1 MSTRAGGRWIATLVV
16 AFLAS
21 GCSIK
26 RLAVNKVGDAIASS
40 GSGYESDEDP
50 ELVGEAL
57 PFSLKLLESLLAE
70 SPKHEGMLLAA
81 CKGFTSYSYAYVDRE
96 AELAI
101 ENDLDRGLAL
111 EQRARKLYLRALGYG
126 LRGLELRQ
134 PGLTA
139 GLLTDPRGAVAAVE
153 AQNVP
158 LLYWSAASLGLAI
171 SVSLG
176 DAAMVARLPE
186 VEALLDRAL
195 ALDEAW
201 QDGVLHEF
209 TIVLESARPLGSGG
223 RAALRP
229 HFDRA
234 LDLSNGDRASV
245 YLAWAES
252 VSVREQDAAEFRSL
266 LEQALAI
273 DPDARTELRLSNLLA
288 QRRARWL
295 LDRTEDLFL
304 EAGDAP

>member
-1 MSTRAGGRWIATLVV
+1 MRPRCLLLVAAIALV
-16 AFLAS
+16 AC

-50 ELVGEAL
+50 ELVGDAL

-70 SPKHEGMLLAA
+70 SPEHEGMLLAA
-81 CKGFTSYSYAYVDRE
+81 CKGFTSYAYAYVDRE
-96 AELAI
+96 AEIVL
-101 ENDLDRGLAL
+101 EDDLDRGLAL
-111 EQRARKLYLRALGYG
+111 EERARKLYLRALGYG
-126 LRGLELRQ
+126 LRGLELRH

-139 GLLTDPRGAVAAVE
+139 GLLTDPAGAAARVE
-153 AQNVP
+153 ARSVP
-158 LLYWSAASLGLAI
+158 LLYWSAAALGLAI
-171 SVSLG
+171 SVSVG

-195 ALDEAW
+195 ALDEDW
-201 QDGVLHEF
+201 QDGALHEF
-209 TIVLESARPLGSGG
+209 AIVLESARPMGG
-223 RAALRP
+223 AGRDALRR

-234 LDLSNGDRASV
+234 IELSGGDRASV
-245 YLAWAES
+245 YVAWAES
-252 VSVREQDAAEFRSL
+252 VSVEEQNATEFRTL

-273 DPDARTELRLSNLLA
+273 DADRRTELRLANLLT

-295 LDRTEDLFL
+295 LDRVPSLFL

>member
-1 MSTRAGGRWIATLVV
+1 MTRRARSAGVTTL
-16 AFLAS
+16 ALALLAS

-70 SPKHEGMLLAA
+70 SPRHAGMLLAA

-96 AELAI
+96 AELALDQ
-101 ENDLDRGLAL
+101 DLDRGLAL
-111 EQRARKLYLRALGYG
+111 ELRARKLYLRALGYG
-126 LRGLELRQ
+126 LRGLELRH
-134 PGLTA
+134 PGLSA
-139 GLLTDPRGAVAAVE
+139 NLLADPEVAVAAVE
-153 AQNVP
+153 ERDVP
-158 LLYWSAASLGLAI
+158 LLYWSAASLGLGI
-171 SVSLG
+171 SVSLS

-186 VEALLDRAL
+186 VDALLDRAL
-195 ALDEAW
+195 ALDPDW
-201 QDGVLHEF
+201 QDGALHEF
-209 TIVLESARPLGSGG
+209 AIQLESARPLVSGG
-223 RAALRP
+223 RDALRP
-229 HFDRA
+229 HFERA
-234 LDLSNGDRASV
+234 LELSHGDRASV

-252 VSVREQDAAEFRSL
+252 VSVKEQNLPEFRSL
-266 LEQALAI
+266 LAEALAI
-273 DPDARTELRLSNLLA
+273 DPDRRTELRLSNLLA

-295 LDRTEDLFL
+295 LDRTDELFL

>member
-1 MSTRAGGRWIATLVV
+1 MSTRASGGWSATLVV
-16 AFLAS
+16 ALLAS

-26 RLAVNKVGDAIASS
+26 RMAVNKVGDAIASS

-81 CKGFTSYSYAYVDRE
+81 CKGFTSYAYAYVDRE
-96 AELAI
+96 AELAL
-101 ENDLDRGLAL
+101 EDDLDRGLAL

-126 LRGLELRQ
+126 LRGLELRY

-153 AQNVP
+153 AKSVP
-158 LLYWSAASLGLAI
+158 LLYWSAAALGLAI

-195 ALDEAW
+195 ALDEGW
-201 QDGVLHEF
+201 QEGALHEF
-209 TIVLESARPLGSGG
+209 AIVLEAARPMGG
-223 RAALRP
+223 AGPAALRP

-234 LDLSNGDRASV
+234 LDLSHGERASV

-252 VSVREQDAAEFRSL
+252 VSVKQQDVAEFRAL
-266 LEQALAI
+266 LDQALAI
-273 DPDARTELRLSNLLA
+273 DPNERIELRLANLLA

-295 LDRTEDLFL
+295 LGRTGDLFL